1 MYGPDGDAIT
11 DLEPG
16 PGRGKEALLM
26 LYDAEIRDPLV
37 WFLEEKYGK
46 IRILD
51 EIPIGK
57 SRADMLLV
65 TENWLAG
72 IEIKSDMD
80 SYARLMSQVQSY
92 DRYLDRNILVVGA
105 SHEKSAV
112 EHVPEYWGII
122 AARGTRHRISFSVVR
137 EPEVNPRM
145 RDRSKLELLWKR
157 ELQNLVRKKT
167 EEAPSAGSARKPCGK
182 RSWKR
187 MPMMNWCRLFV
198 MNCLKGTIRSSD
210 RGA

>member
-11 DLEPG
+11 NLEPG

-157 ELQNLVRKKT
+157 ELQNLVRKKN
-167 EEAPSAGSARKPCGK
+167 G
-182 RSWKR
+182 
-187 MPMMNWCRLFV
+187 
-198 MNCLKGTIRSSD
+198 
-210 RGA
+210 RGAVSRFSKETLRKKVLETYAHDELVPALCDELFERDYTQQ